1 MKHKILLI
9 IALLLIATTF
19 TACWDNKY
27 FEDIGFILTTTA
39 EYKDNNLLISFV
51 LPSIGAQNKSK
62 EEIEIISVID
72 AKNTRDAREK
82 SRLVSQKLSE
92 AGKMQQFLI
101 SRDLAEKGIGNF
113 FQLFE
118 RDITNSTQAY
128 AIVVEGSPTDLINN
142 LNSLPSKPRASFYIN
157 QLIKNNIKMSYIPE
171 TRIFNVGICKFSE
184 GIDFIIPTIK
194 FDKNGM
200 IATGSALFSKNA
212 MVGKIDTKE
221 TSLLLGMMNKFKTSE
236 YIASQFKDEAYSY
249 QPNHGIA
256 IKIKKFK
263 SKIDIDLQDDIPSIT
278 INLKIDS
285 ILDEKSLNIP
295 MDREYQ
301 KIIQDHL
308 SKEIKNDCIKI
319 LNYTKDVGSDPLGI
333 GNLVRARNNDYW
345 KKVSLKETYKKISFK
360 VNVSVNI
367 NNFGLFK

>member
-9 IALLLIATTF
+9 ITLLLITTTF

-39 EYKDNNLLISFV
+39 EYKDNTLLISFV
-51 LPSIGAQNKSK
+51 LPSIGSQNKSK
-62 EEIEIISVID
+62 EEIEIITVVN
-72 AKNTRDAREK
+72 AKTTRDAREK

-101 SRDLAEKGIGNF
+101 SNDLAEKGIGNLL
-113 FQLFE
+113 QLFE
-118 RDITNSTQAY
+118 RDNTNSTQAY
-128 AIVVEGSPTDLINN
+128 VIVVEGSPTDLINN
-142 LNSLPSKPRASFYIN
+142 LDSLPNKPRASFYIN
-157 QLIKNNIKMSYIPE
+157 QLIKNNIKVSYIPE

-184 GIDFIIPTIK
+184 GIDFIAPTINFNK
-194 FDKNGM
+194 DGL
-200 IATGSALFSKNA
+200 IATGSALFSKNK

-221 TSLLLGMMNKFKTSE
+221 TSLLLGMMNKFKRSE
-236 YIASQFKDEAYSY
+236 YIASQFKDEAYSA

-256 IKIKKFK
+256 IKIKKCK
-263 SKIDIDLQDDIPSIT
+263 SRIDIDLKDDIPTVT
-278 INLKIDS
+278 INLKIDC
-285 ILDEKSLNIP
+285 ILDEKSSNTP

-308 SKEIKNDCIKI
+308 SKEIKNDCIKV

-345 KKVSLKETYKKISFK
+345 KKVSWKETYRKISFN
-360 VNVSVNI
+360 VNVDVNI
-367 NNFGLFK
+367 NSFGLFK